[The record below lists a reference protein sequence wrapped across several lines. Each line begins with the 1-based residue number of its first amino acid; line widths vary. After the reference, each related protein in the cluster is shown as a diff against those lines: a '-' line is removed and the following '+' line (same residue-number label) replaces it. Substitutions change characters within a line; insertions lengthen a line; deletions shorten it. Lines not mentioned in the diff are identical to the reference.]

1 MFLNGYERSLGI
13 QTGKGQGSRATWW
26 IVFEIRQAERPLF
39 PQLCRVKKMRQVGTM
54 KNAEV
59 PDLPPPKTERLT
71 MLELCRA
78 ECENKRFF
86 LKKQNW
92 GKFQTYTKTRENGMM
107 NP

>member
-26 IVFEIRQAERPLF
+26 IVFEIHQAERPLF
-39 PQLCRVKKMRQVGTM
+39 PQLCQVKKMRQVGTM
-54 KNAEV
+54 RKAEV

-86 LKKQNW
+86 LKKKN
-92 GKFQTYTKTRENGMM
+92 
-107 NP
+107 